1 MYPALILLNEF
12 AYIVYSLHSDTRHS
26 NCDSRPMLFAKIPRT
41 KIAFYSTITASILLM
56 SIFAN
61 TNLLFISAFGI
72 TAGQRV
78 QQNTLIPPGLA
89 TSIINSGNPP
99 TTANFNVSKG
109 YVIKPVLWNLSL
121 PSSVA
126 FDNKGNMFVAEAGFG
141 FGGLQST
148 ARILSIN
155 NNGTISVLTD
165 RFLSAPITSIVYHGG
180 KLFVANKAK
189 VSAVNPANG
198 AVEDIITGLPAGGD
212 HPTNQIAF
220 GADGRLYISQG
231 SATNSGVVGEDN
243 YSPNLGWLS
252 SYPFVHDVPGKSVT
266 LTGQNFPTPNL
277 LADGPKKTIPIKD
290 YITKI
295 SISNQIGTSSGKGT
309 GAVSGNVTG
318 NVTTGAFSAFGN
330 STQKGQTIS
339 GKVKC
344 SGCVISANPDGT
356 DIRLVAWGMRQDAF
370 TGVIF
375 DQSGKH
381 LIVTDP
387 GSEERGSRPIKGD
400 DDKIWNIDVS
410 DPKNLGKW
418 YGWPDYFGGKNKE
431 LKSVTEPQFRSPR
444 GGGKPL
450 QFLMQNH
457 PGPIPKLFADAGY
470 AVKLTSGVL
479 SSPSSSFGFGG
490 NVFIGEYGTHAPFT
504 HEFSGEKIKEYV
516 PGNANK
522 TLLGQKII
530 RLDANTG
537 NFSDFISL
545 KNPDPSFRP
554 VGVSFS
560 PDGNAMY
567 IASLGKSEFRK
578 TLPSGE
584 PLPVPI
590 IWMYPGTGVIWKVTR
605 AAAATVSEPPPEKLR
620 LVPSLTVTVNSGP
633 VPKADNLKL
642 PPGYKIEPVLWNL
655 NIPGSIAFDD
665 KQNMYVGDVGF
676 AYVGLFPAPRILK
689 IDHNTGNVSVFVDRG
704 LDRPLTAI
712 TFHDGQLYV
721 ANGGKISA
729 VDMNGMPR
737 TIISSLPGIG
747 DHYVDQIVF
756 APDGRMYFDVGTA
769 TNSDIVGKDN
779 PWAKMMP
786 EFHDIPGKDVTLAGV
801 NFNTKN
807 FLEAPFNKDTTTGAY
822 VPFGTPT
829 KEGQV
834 IKGDIKCTGCILSA
848 KPDGTDVNLFGWG
861 FRHVYGLGVA
871 PDGRLI
877 ATMNGVDER
886 GSRNVANDGDKI
898 YLLDISNPKNF
909 GKFYGWPDF
918 FGYAQPV
925 TDQQFQS
932 PLNNQSLQPLLK
944 NGPPAE
950 KPSLVEDVGAALTHV
965 AVSNSSAFGFKG
977 LAFIGEFGTLAPQ
990 THLTANSRFGIS
1002 IGSVMGQLIGQKVIV
1017 FDPNTLQ
1024 TKNFVSLNTADG
1036 SFRPTGL
1043 AFGNDGNA
1051 LYIASVGLNEVRTI
1065 APSGAALPYPLG
1077 LPWAFEHTGIIWKV
1091 THS

>member
-1 MYPALILLNEF
+1 MYLALILLNEF
-12 AYIVYSLHSDTRHS
+12 AYVVYSLHIYSAHS
-26 NCDSRPMLFAKIPRT
+26 NYHRDSRPSLFTKIPRT
-41 KIAFYSTITASILLM
+41 KTALFSTITASILLM

-78 QQNTLIPPGLA
+78 QQNTLIPPELA

-165 RFLSAPITSIVYHGG
+165 RFLSAPVTSIVYHGG

-189 VSAVNPANG
+189 ISTVNPANG

-231 SATNSGVVGEDN
+231 SATNSGVVGQDN

-252 SYPFVHDVPGKSVT
+252 SYPFVHDIPGKNVT

-277 LADGPKKTIPIKD
+277 LADGHKKTIPVKD

-295 SISNQIGTSSGKGT
+295 SISNQNGTSSGKGT
-309 GAVSGNVTG
+309 GA
-318 NVTTGAFSAFGN
+318 AFGN
-330 STQKGQTIS
+330 STQKGQTVS

-344 SGCVISANPDGT
+344 SACVISTNPDGT
-356 DIRLVAWGMRQDAF
+356 DLKLVAWGMRQDAF
-370 TGVIF
+370 TGLIF
-375 DQSGKH
+375 DQSGRH

-387 GSEERGSRPIKGD
+387 GSEERGSRPIKED

-418 YGWPDYFGGKNKE
+418 YGWPDYLGGQNKE
-431 LKSVTEPQFRSPR
+431 LKPVTDPQFRSPR

-457 PGPIPKLFADAGY
+457 PGPIPKPFADAGY
-470 AVKLTSGVL
+470 AVKLTSGAL

-490 NVFIGEYGTHAPFT
+490 NMFIGEYGTHAPFT
-504 HEFSGEKIKEYV
+504 HEFSEKIKEYV
-516 PGNANK
+516 PGNTNK
-522 TLLGQKII
+522 TILGQKII

-537 NFSDFISL
+537 NFSNFISL

-554 VGVSFS
+554 VSVSFS

-578 TLPSGE
+578 TLPTGE

-605 AAAATVSEPPPEKLR
+605 AEAATVSEPPPEKLR
-620 LVPSLTVTVNSGP
+620 LAPSLTVTVNSGP
-633 VPKADNLKL
+633 VPTADNLKL

-655 NIPGSIAFDD
+655 NVPGSVAFDD

-676 AYVGLFPAPRILK
+676 AYVGLFPPPRILK

-712 TFHDGQLYV
+712 TFHNGQLYV

-737 TIISSLPGIG
+737 TIISSLPGLG

-769 TNSDIVGKDN
+769 TNSGIVGKDN
-779 PWAKMMP
+779 PWAKQMP
-786 EFHDIPGKDVTLAGV
+786 EFHDIPGKDVRLAGV
-801 NFNTKN
+801 NFKTRN
-807 FLEAPFNKDTTTGAY
+807 FLSAPSNLNSTTGAY
-822 VPFGTPT
+822 VPFGTAT
-829 KEGQV
+829 KKGQL
-834 IKGDIKCTGCILSA
+834 IKGDVKCTGCILSA
-848 KPDGTDVNLFGWG
+848 NSDGTDVKLVGWG
-861 FRHVYGLGVA
+861 FRHAYGLGFS
-871 PDGRLI
+871 PDGKLV
-877 ATMNGVDER
+877 ASMNAADER
-886 GSRNVANDGDKI
+886 GSRNIANDGDKI
-898 YLLDISNPKNF
+898 YVIDVSNSSNF

-925 TDQQFQS
+925 TNPLFQS
-932 PLNNQSLQPLLK
+932 PLNNQSLQPLIQ
-944 NGPPAE
+944 NDPPAE
-950 KPSLVEDVGAALTHV
+950 KPALVTDVGAALTHI
-965 AVSNSSAFGFKG
+965 AVSNSTKFGFKG
-977 LAFIGEFGTLAPQ
+977 MALIGEFGTLAPQ
-990 THLTANSRFGIS
+990 THLTANSRLGMN
-1002 IGSVMGQLIGQKVIV
+1002 IGSVMGQILGQRIAV
-1017 FDPNTLQ
+1017 FDPA
-1024 TKNFVSLNTADG
+1024 NFNLKDFLTLNTADG

-1043 AFGNDGNA
+1043 AFSPDGNT
-1051 LYIASVGLNEVRTI
+1051 LYIASVGLNEIRTI
-1065 APSGAALPYPLG
+1065 SPSGAALPYPLG
-1077 LPWAFEHTGIIWKV
+1077 LPWGFEHTGIIWKI